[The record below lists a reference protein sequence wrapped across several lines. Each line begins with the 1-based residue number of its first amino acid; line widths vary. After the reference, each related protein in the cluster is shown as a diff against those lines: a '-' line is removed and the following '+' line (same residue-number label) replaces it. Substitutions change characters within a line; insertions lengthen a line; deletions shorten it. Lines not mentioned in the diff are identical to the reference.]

1 MPTHEW
7 IFLCAALHRDYWV
20 FPENAGIVTNRKLSL
35 QMFILTQQVL
45 DILEARMLSLFEL
58 NLKMY
63 EESIAN

>member
-1 MPTHEW
+1 MLTHEW
-7 IFLCAALHRDYWV
+7 IFLCATLHKDYWF

-35 QMFILTQQVL
+35 QMVILTQRVL
-45 DILEARMLSLFEL
+45 DILEAQMLSLFEL

>member
-1 MPTHEW
+1 
-7 IFLCAALHRDYWV
+7 
-20 FPENAGIVTNRKLSL
+20 
-35 QMFILTQQVL
+35 MFILTQQVL